1 MFTSKQAKTTS
12 NNTTSHTFQLRTLP
26 QPNLFHVTEL
36 GSDLQC
42 KVCVRGSPFPQPA
55 LFDATVLGSNLRCG
69 VWVWLFSVATN
80 SSVLCDG
87 VGLGPLMRGLGCS
100 PLPQPALFNVTGL
113 GSDLWCE
120 VWVWVFSFSTTNI
133 VQCDRV
139 GLKPSMWGLGMVF
152 LLAWFNMTGLG
163 WNLWYEV
170 WVPWLPLMAWWQEAM
185 TPTLGTSFVA
195 ASYWV
200 P

>member
-100 PLPQPALFNVTGL
+100 PLPQPALFNVTGWALTSDVRFECGCSHFPQPILFNVTGL
-113 GSDLWCE
+113 GSNHQCE
-120 VWVWVFSFSTTNI
+120 VW
-133 VQCDRV
+133 
-139 GLKPSMWGLGMVF
+139 
-152 LLAWFNMTGLG
+152 AWFFSWLG
-163 WNLWYEV
+163 
-170 WVPWLPLMAWWQEAM
+170 
-185 TPTLGTSFVA
+185 SI
-195 ASYWV
+195 
-200 P
+200 